1 MKIDEKISL
10 LKKIIQ
16 EIKNISENLDNDNIS
31 EKKIDELHKELSG
44 LKKGIRESVEELEEF
59 LRKKM
64 PDLEVNI
71 FNQKLKLSYEEN
83 EKQRLLKAV
92 ETLNNNWNKF
102 SYLHGKVS
110 DLKIATLIS
119 LELQDTLGD
128 IQDLK
133 DKLNIKDNDNE
144 LLKKK
149 LS

>member
-1 MKIDEKISL
+1 
-10 LKKIIQ
+10 
-16 EIKNISENLDNDNIS
+16 
-31 EKKIDELHKELSG
+31 
-44 LKKGIRESVEELEEF
+44 
-59 LRKKM
+59 M

-83 EKQRLLKAV
+83 EKERLIKAV
-92 ETLNNNWNKF
+92 ETLNKNWNKY

-128 IQDLK
+128 IQDLNY
-133 DKLNIKDNDNE
+133 KLNIKDNDNE

-149 LS
+149 IELTKKESEESINTIKKIK